1 MIIDCE
7 QGSPEWFEARLGKAS
22 ASRMA
27 DLTAMTKTGYGA
39 SRANYAA
46 DLVAE
51 RLTLKTTEKYSN
63 AAMQWGTEHEPDA
76 RAMYEFMRN
85 VTVTLVGVALHDTI
99 PNACASPDGLVGED
113 GLIEI
118 KCPNTATH
126 IATLLGAEID
136 GKYLKQMQW
145 QMACTGR
152 KWCDFV
158 SYDPRMPPEMQLHIQ
173 RVPRREDDITALS
186 LATELFLSEVDK
198 TVAALRAK
206 YALSADENESLT
218 DVVTQ
223 LRSIK
228 TDWSSEAVAEI
239 MADGMK
245 G

>member
-1 MIIDCE
+1 MIVDCE
-7 QGSPEWFEARLGKAS
+7 QGSETWFAYRLGKVS

-27 DLTAMTKTGYGA
+27 DMTAMTKTGYGA
-39 SRANYAA
+39 SRANYMAE
-46 DLVAE
+46 LVAQ
-51 RLTLKTTEKYSN
+51 RLTGVYAESYSN
-63 AAMQWGTEHEPDA
+63 GAMQWGTEREPEA

-85 VTVTLVGVALHDTI
+85 MPVVLVGVALHDMI
-99 PNACASPDGLVGED
+99 SNACASPDGLVGDD

-126 IATLLGAEID
+126 IATLLGAEIP

-152 KWCDFV
+152 GWCDFV

-173 RVPRREDDITALS
+173 RVHRSEDDITALA

-206 YALSADENESLT
+206 YALS
-218 DVVTQ
+218 
-223 LRSIK
+223 
-228 TDWSSEAVAEI
+228 EAAE
-239 MADGMK
+239 
-245 G
+245 